1 MSKYQ
6 MGLFEQLARI
16 CLYIIGA
23 VLFGDATAQSAEYQA
38 GVGALL
44 AGGSFVWWAWR
55 QKSITAGK

>member
-1 MSKYQ
+1 MNKYR

-38 GVGALL
+38 GVGALIT
-44 AGGSFVWWAWR
+44 GGSFVWWAWR
-55 QKSITAGK
+55 QKSITNDK